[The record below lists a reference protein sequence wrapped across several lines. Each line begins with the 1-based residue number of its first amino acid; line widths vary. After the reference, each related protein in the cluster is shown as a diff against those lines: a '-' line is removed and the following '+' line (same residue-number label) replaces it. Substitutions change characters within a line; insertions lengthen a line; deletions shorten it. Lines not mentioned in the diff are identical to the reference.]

1 MIGILRPICGGKVEN
16 WSERRD
22 SNPRPLPPQSIAHA
36 IYKHLQAITRTEWP
50 VSFRI
55 GSHHSAA
62 NLGPGSSSASSTA
75 IKKAEATPTP

>member
-1 MIGILRPICGGKVEN
+1 MIGILRPICGGKAGN

-22 SNPRPLPPQSIAHA
+22 SNPRPLPPQSSGYA
-36 IYKHLQAITRTEWP
+36 IYKHLQGITRTERP

-55 GSHHSAA
+55 GSHQSAA